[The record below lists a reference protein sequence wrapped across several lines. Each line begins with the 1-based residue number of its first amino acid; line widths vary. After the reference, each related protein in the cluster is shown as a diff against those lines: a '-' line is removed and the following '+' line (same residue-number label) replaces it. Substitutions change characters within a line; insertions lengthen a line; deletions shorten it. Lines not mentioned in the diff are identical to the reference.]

1 MRTFGILYR
10 EVCAGAKFLVLSMTI
25 LWPSGATGRE
35 MSLTCVY
42 DVMTSARETMI
53 LCEDTLDRKSDHTYQ
68 EFRATLKRFINEK
81 AKLDT
86 EKIAADYDQ
95 VRSLRAREEVAK
107 GFCKLP
113 EYLALK
119 GMLQELLQREATFR
133 ERLER
138 SVDPTEGECL

>member
-1 MRTFGILYR
+1 M
-10 EVCAGAKFLVLSMTI
+10 FLSLTI
-25 LWPSGATGRE
+25 LWPPGAIAGE
-35 MSLTCVY
+35 MSLTCAY
-42 DVMTSARETMI
+42 EIMTSARETMV
-53 LCEDTLDRKSDHTYQ
+53 LCEGTLDRKIEHAYQ
-68 EFRATLKRFINEK
+68 EFRATLKRFINEN
-81 AKLDT
+81 AKSDK
-86 EKIAADYDQ
+86 KIAADYDR

-113 EYLALK
+113 EYLVLK